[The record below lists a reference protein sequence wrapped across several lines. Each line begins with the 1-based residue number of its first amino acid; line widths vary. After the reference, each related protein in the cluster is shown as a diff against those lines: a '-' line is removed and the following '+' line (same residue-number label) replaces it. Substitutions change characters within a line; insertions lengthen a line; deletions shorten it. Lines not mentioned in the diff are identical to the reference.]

1 MRQILA
7 VVLFSTLLTA
17 CGAHSQEPSLGT
29 SFWLGWQSVL
39 RGVSEWETP
48 TTDCQY
54 DDCCASYNKHTQR
67 CRRYYAH
74 PGSLYPRM

>member
-7 VVLFSTLLTA
+7 VVLFSTFLTA

-39 RGVSEWETP
+39 RSVSEWQTP
-48 TTDCQY
+48 TANCQY
-54 DDCCASYNKHTQR
+54 DDCCASRDRHTQR
-67 CRRYYAH
+67 CRQYYVH
-74 PGSLYPRM
+74 PGPLYPRM

>member
-7 VVLFSTLLTA
+7 VVLFSIFLSA

-48 TTDCQY
+48 ATTCQY
-54 DDCCASYNKHTQR
+54 DDCCASHDRHTQR
-67 CRRYYAH
+67 CRQYYVH
-74 PGSLYPRM
+74 PGPLYPRM